1 MKGDLTLLLT
11 IKNTLD
17 VLQGFLNVLPPT
29 IKYVIIATV
38 VFLFFIFLRRV
49 FTKYIFKLILKLFS
63 KTNLEIGRK
72 ILLSFENPM
81 QILFIAFGLY
91 FAVLCLPVNL
101 EQNIVVTKIL
111 RSSIILLITW
121 GFYNLSD
128 VDSVIFKLIQEQVKV
143 QLDKILFT
151 FLSKFLKVIL
161 ILLSLTIVAEEWGYN
176 INGLIA
182 GLGLGGLAFALA
194 AKDSLSNIFAGLVII
209 LDKPFSLGDWI
220 KTPSVEGTVEDMTFR
235 STKVKTFAQAVVTVP
250 NSVLANESIIN
261 WSKMGKRRITF
272 QLGVTYSTPK
282 NKLEKCISDI
292 KMMLENHP
300 EIHKETIFVNFD
312 NFGDSSLNIFL
323 YFFTNTTRWGD
334 FLKVKEDI
342 NFKIMGILEKEGVS
356 AAFPSSS
363 VYFETPLTTQ
373 TIVEQ

>member
-1 MKGDLTLLLT
+1 MLLT